1 MDQESPFMRARIEKY
16 VRIVLIVMSILA
28 VSGPVA
34 LGVGMMFITLIFCDS
49 GPIQKCAEVGVMFL
63 GGFLFCAALPV
74 PALIALFRN
83 KNSLG
88 WYLHVYPLLML
99 VLAFVAYHISAS
111 HSLGVARFGFEYACL
126 ALVAFAHVALRYTDV
141 EHDRPANGPSGI
153 PPAR

>member
-1 MDQESPFMRARIEKY
+1 MRANIEKY
-16 VRIVLIVMSILA
+16 VRIVLIIMSILA
-28 VSGPVA
+28 VSGPAA

-49 GPIQKCAEVGVMFL
+49 GPIQKCAEGGVMFL

-83 KNSLG
+83 KNPPG

-111 HSLGVARFGFEYACL
+111 LSLGVTRFSVEYLCL
-126 ALVAFAHVALRYTDV
+126 ALVAFAYVALRYTGV
-141 EHDRPANGPSGI
+141 KHDGPASEPSGI
-153 PPAR
+153 PPTR